1 MVVLDLVADEGGVE
15 WVGYVFV
22 HRPAKALSV
31 GCQRNLLSAALQ
43 VPEDVTGL
51 EAMLMLRKARRG
63 FEYEDEG
70 RERFFLSAIAMA
82 GQKFNQ
88 VASLVF
94 RAVFPVKSLGS
105 SAAVNTREQLWVPR
119 SLLVKYLSII

>member
-1 MVVLDLVADEGGVE
+1 MVVLDLVDDEGGVE

-22 HRPAKALSV
+22 HRPAKVLSV

-51 EAMLMLRKARRG
+51 EAMLMLRKARG

-70 RERFFLSAIAMA
+70 RERFFLSAMATA
-82 GQKFNQ
+82 GQKFNR

-105 SAAVNTREQLWVPR
+105 SAAVNTREQLWVSR
-119 SLLVKYLSII
+119 SLLVKYLSTI